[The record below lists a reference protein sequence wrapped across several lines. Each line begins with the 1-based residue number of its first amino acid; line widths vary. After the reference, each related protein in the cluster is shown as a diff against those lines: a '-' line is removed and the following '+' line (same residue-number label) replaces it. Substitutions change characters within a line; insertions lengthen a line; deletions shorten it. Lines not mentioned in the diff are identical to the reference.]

1 MHNTVY
7 FILSLYTPKSKF
19 PHFSS
24 FASRRISS
32 VGTPF
37 SIRETVRGEQ
47 MYFTYNKQYIVSIK
61 VWFFIMIIQF
71 LPQYFCARKYLSS
84 SQ

>member
-1 MHNTVY
+1 MLIAT
-7 FILSLYTPKSKF
+7 
-19 PHFSS
+19 
-24 FASRRISS
+24 